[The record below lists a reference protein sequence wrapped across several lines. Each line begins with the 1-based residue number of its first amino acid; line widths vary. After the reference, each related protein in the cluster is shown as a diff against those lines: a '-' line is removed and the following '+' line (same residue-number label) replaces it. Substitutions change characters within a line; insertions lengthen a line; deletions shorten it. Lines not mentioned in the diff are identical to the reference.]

1 MGTAG
6 WYELMQGLEYLGNML
21 DKMWAIL
28 TTSPQSFKGG
38 TIWSIIET
46 INGVLGAVGTA
57 LLVLFFTI
65 GVIKTCGSFAELK
78 KPETAVKVFVR
89 FAIAKALVDNCL
101 KLLVNFVTIVQ
112 SVISSITAAN
122 PIGTALEFTIPS
134 DVQSKFDNVGIL
146 DGAIPLWAVC
156 FIAHI
161 AFVVISM
168 VLLLTVYGRFFRIY
182 IYAAIAPLPLATL
195 AGQPT
200 ENIGKSFLMRKTLM
214 SQSSTAILRSTASC
228 VCVSVTKRQ
237 SLQVPIISSSWRSN
251 GSAYKREHIPSSALR
266 QKRLERRQTNLPRRR
281 TWILSL

>member
-6 WYELMQGLEYLGNML
+6 WYELMQGLEYLGDML

-46 INGVLGAVGTA
+46 INGVMGAVGTA
-57 LLVLFFTI
+57 LLVLFFTV

-78 KPETAVKVFVR
+78 KPETAVKVFIR

-101 KLLVNFVTIVQ
+101 TLLVNFVTIVQ
-112 SVISSITAAN
+112 SVISSITSTS

-134 DVQSKFDNVGIL
+134 DVQSTFDNIGIL
-146 DGAIPLWAVC
+146 DGAIPLWSVC

-161 AFVVISM
+161 ALIIISM

-182 IYAAIAPLPLATL
+182 MYAAIAPLPLSTL

-200 ENIGKSFLMRKTLM
+200 ENIGKSFLKSFAGVCL
-214 SQSSTAILRSTASC
+214 QGVVIVLACVIFTAYAAAMPQMNTAYDPLKM
-228 VCVSVTKRQ
+228 VWIYVTEVVFNMLVLVGLVKGSDR
-237 SLQVPIISSSWRSN
+237 IIHDMM
-251 GSAYKREHIPSSALR
+251 GL
-266 QKRLERRQTNLPRRR
+266 
-281 TWILSL
+281 